1 MWDLHHYFNLDESE
15 LDIQFDITFFRDF
28 SIPYLLSSYKAADF
42 GNRLP
47 TMAINVLS
55 KRTWQADIGEHVDAC
70 RALKIPLYV
79 VFSPYYAARQSYT
92 PPFLRIYQLTSI
104 GDYTVRELRQT
115 TMQEGGTINIDN
127 VLDAGDLVPFKFGLM
142 ELQQKYEKGKP
153 VYRLILI
160 DREELRVLPTRADQ
174 EKERADQEK
183 ERADQEKEC
192 ADQEK
197 ERGDQEKE
205 RADAAEARIHE
216 LEDTV

>member
-1 MWDLHHYFNLDESE
+1 
-15 LDIQFDITFFRDF
+15 
-28 SIPYLLSSYKAADF
+28 
-42 GNRLP
+42 
-47 TMAINVLS
+47 
-55 KRTWQADIGEHVDAC
+55 
-70 RALKIPLYV
+70 
-79 VFSPYYAARQSYT
+79 
-92 PPFLRIYQLTSI
+92 
-104 GDYTVRELRQT
+104 
-115 TMQEGGTINIDN
+115 MQEGGTINIDN

-183 ERADQEKEC
+183 ERADQEKERADQEKERADQEKEC